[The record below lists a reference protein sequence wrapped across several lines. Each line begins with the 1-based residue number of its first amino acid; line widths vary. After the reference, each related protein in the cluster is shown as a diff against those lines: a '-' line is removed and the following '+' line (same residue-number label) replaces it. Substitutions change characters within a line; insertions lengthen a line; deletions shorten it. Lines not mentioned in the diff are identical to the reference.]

1 MGGYFANFQG
11 FDKDISLAVKE
22 HYLPIGT
29 DSKIP
34 KKPFSLALAL
44 TDKIDT
50 LVGFFGLN
58 NKPTSSKDPFALRRS
73 ALGIVRILL
82 ENNKELKLKDLI
94 NYSYNLY
101 LEQGFTFPNKTIYK
115 DLNNFFVERLK
126 YYMKEKEIRS
136 DIIEA
141 AISSYS
147 IDNMIKIYNKA
158 VTLNKLINKD
168 TGRAVISCYKRAH
181 NILDQELKI
190 SEFELNNNTDPG
202 LFKNDYEKNLYKKIH
217 ELRKYFANVRQD
229 EDYNHSL
236 NCLADSKNIVFDF
249 FDNVMVNDKDQNIKK
264 NRLELLYMLCKTY
277 ENYINFS
284 NIESL

>member
-1 MGGYFANFQG
+1 
-11 FDKDISLAVKE
+11 
-22 HYLPIGT
+22 
-29 DSKIP
+29 
-34 KKPFSLALAL
+34 
-44 TDKIDT
+44 
-50 LVGFFGLN
+50 
-58 NKPTSSKDPFALRRS
+58 
-73 ALGIVRILL
+73 
-82 ENNKELKLKDLI
+82 
-94 NYSYNLY
+94 
-101 LEQGFTFPNKTIYK
+101 
-115 DLNNFFVERLK
+115 
-126 YYMKEKEIRS
+126 MKEKEIRS

-158 VTLNKLINKD
+158 LTLNKLINKD

-190 SEFELNNNTDPG
+190 AGFELSNNTDPG
-202 LFKNDYEKNLYKKIH
+202 LFKNDYEKNLYKNIH
-217 ELRKYFANVRQD
+217 ELRKYFTNVRQD

-264 NRLELLYMLCKTY
+264 NRLELLHMLCKTY

-284 NIESL
+284 KIESF